1 MAADKSEASTTI
13 DIHQQLYAKQYK
25 HARVINPFEQCHR
38 HLTYICFHFELI
50 SNLNFFTRVHKSFF
64 RSLVITVRDLYL
76 WSDIY
81 ICNSKIAEISISEN
95 MFYHNKLS
103 YAYLLFSSLIKINL
117 TVRPPSKVNF
127 NEAIFFIIREYF

>member
-1 MAADKSEASTTI
+1 MRLVIIFWLNNLPPYTFIKLLFYMAADKSEASTTI

-81 ICNSKIAEISISEN
+81 LQSKN
-95 MFYHNKLS
+95 
-103 YAYLLFSSLIKINL
+103 
-117 TVRPPSKVNF
+117 RWNF
-127 NEAIFFIIREYF
+127 NIWKYVLSQQALLCIPSIFFFN